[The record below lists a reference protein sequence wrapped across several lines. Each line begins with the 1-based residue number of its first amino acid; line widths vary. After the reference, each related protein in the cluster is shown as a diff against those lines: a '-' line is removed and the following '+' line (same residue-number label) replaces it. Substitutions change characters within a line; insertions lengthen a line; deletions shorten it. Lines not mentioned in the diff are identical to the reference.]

1 MKKTIF
7 VVVLVIFAAMPFAGS
22 MLAQQSTDDS
32 NSISWTDAGH
42 ELSEDVTSALAVIL
56 APVHDQ
62 VPILSVRPS
71 AMPEVYE
78 VILSNEQV
86 LYVNA
91 AGSHFVVGDMFGLEE
106 DYLVN
111 LSVEA
116 KDIARSAFNE
126 VRKKAIA
133 GIDVETL
140 MVYPATV
147 ETQAV
152 VTIFTDIDC
161 AYCRKLHA
169 EMADYG
175 ALGIEIRYAAYPR
188 AGRGSQA
195 YDDIVTAWCSEDPK
209 GAMDL
214 FMRLKS
220 VPPKVCDHPVN
231 AHLDVGDAIGVTG
244 TPAIVAEDGT
254 LLPGYLSA
262 NDLAYQLGIL

>member
-1 MKKTIF
+1 MKKVIL
-7 VVVLVIFAAMPFAGS
+7 VVVLGLLAAMPFAS
-22 MLAQQSTDDS
+22 QMLLENSSPVADS
-32 NSISWTDAGH
+32 NWSDAGH
-42 ELSEDVTSALAVIL
+42 DLSSEVTESLSAIL
-56 APVHDQ
+56 APVHEQ

-71 AMPEVYE
+71 AMSGVYE

-91 AGSHFVVGDMFGLEE
+91 AGSHFVVGDLFGLEE

-111 LSVEA
+111 LSTEA

-126 VRKKAIA
+126 VRKEAVT
-133 GIDVETL
+133 GMGVETL
-140 MVYPATV
+140 MIYPASI
-147 ETQAV
+147 ETAAV

-195 YDDIVTAWCSEDPK
+195 YDDIITAWCSDDPN

-220 VPPKVCDHPVN
+220 VPPLTCDHPVDD
-231 AHLDVGDAIGVTG
+231 HLDVGDAIGVTG

-254 LLPGYLSA
+254 LLPGYLSP